1 MFKSHIQQYRSKLC
15 ISREKT
21 TFKCKFT
28 PDICNEWELQ
38 DTSDNLKPVALC
50 QDASL
55 DGAEEQFNSVLW
67 FHCQT

>member
-1 MFKSHIQQYRSKLC
+1 MQI
-15 ISREKT
+15 
-21 TFKCKFT
+21 KCK

-67 FHCQT
+67 FHCET